1 MLLLKSRE
9 SDEKRGIHMNPCQ
22 RTEPVPLYQVV
33 TCLLWETLKAVL
45 WGIIIL
51 ITRAIMPLAPDLGY
65 RLVRFWLKVTNK
77 LDKKMV
83 QLYY

>member
-1 MLLLKSRE
+1 M
-9 SDEKRGIHMNPCQ
+9 
-22 RTEPVPLYQVV
+22 
-33 TCLLWETLKAVL
+33 LWETLKAVL